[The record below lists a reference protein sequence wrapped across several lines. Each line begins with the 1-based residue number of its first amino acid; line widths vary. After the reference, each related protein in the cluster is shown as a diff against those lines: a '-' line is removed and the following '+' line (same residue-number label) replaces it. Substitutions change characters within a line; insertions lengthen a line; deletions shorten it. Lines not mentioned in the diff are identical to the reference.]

1 MEKQAKQLTQKNQ
14 EFDNLI
20 QKYMESQE
28 QNLNQTQTNYQQPE
42 KNCKSKNRNTHNRFK
57 W

>member
-20 QKYMESQE
+20 QKYIASQE